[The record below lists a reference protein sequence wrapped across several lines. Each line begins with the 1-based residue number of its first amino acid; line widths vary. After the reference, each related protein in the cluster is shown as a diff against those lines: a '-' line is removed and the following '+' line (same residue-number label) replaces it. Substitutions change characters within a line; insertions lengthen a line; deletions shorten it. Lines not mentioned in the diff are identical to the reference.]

1 MDRGTLDLA
10 RHNVWA
16 TTQVLNALDNL
27 DEAALNATVP
37 GTFGTILETIQH
49 VIDSEAS
56 YVYRLTGAWSS
67 YPWKD
72 DYRVGLDVLRERAAI
87 LGETLERFLAEPW
100 DADKLGEARGGDGT
114 VFAVPAGVFLT
125 QIFHH
130 ANEHRAHICTT
141 LGGLGLDVPDVSAW
155 GYALATERSWV
166 KYVEER

>member
-72 DYRVGLDVLRERAAI
+72 DYRVGLDVLRERADSGRNT
-87 LGETLERFLAEPW
+87 GEIPCRAM
-100 DADKLGEARGGDGT
+100 GRRQ
-114 VFAVPAGVFLT
+114 AG
-125 QIFHH
+125 
-130 ANEHRAHICTT
+130 
-141 LGGLGLDVPDVSAW
+141 
-155 GYALATERSWV
+155 RSQ
-166 KYVEER
+166 